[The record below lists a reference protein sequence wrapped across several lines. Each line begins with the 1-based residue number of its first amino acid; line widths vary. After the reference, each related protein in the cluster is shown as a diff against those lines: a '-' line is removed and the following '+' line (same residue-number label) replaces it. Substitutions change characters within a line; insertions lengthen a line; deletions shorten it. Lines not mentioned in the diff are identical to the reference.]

1 MIKMNIHNNI
11 RSIVLCGA
19 MLLLSLGMNAQ
30 RERICIDD
38 NWQFAFGNSSS
49 MEKDFGCGTEY
60 FTYLSK
66 ASSIHNE
73 GPYSSKFDA
82 SSWEKVDLPHDWV
95 TKLPFDSLAS
105 HSHGYK
111 TVGYKYPDTS
121 VGWYRKTFNI
131 PKEDEGRHIWLQ
143 FDGIFRDARVWLN
156 GFYLGSE
163 PSGYATQVYDISEY
177 LNYGGENLICVRA
190 DASTEEGWFYEGAGI
205 YRHVWLNKASPLCVA
220 PFGTFVHSDFPDG
233 NFSSAVLSIETTVQ
247 NMGLNASGFS
257 LKHRV
262 EDAKGRICAE
272 CEVAGPVI
280 LPKDKQAVEA
290 EMKIMSPELW
300 SCEHPAL
307 YKVITDVISDGV
319 VVDSYSTVTGIRKV
333 EFDPDRGFFLN
344 GESVKLKGVNM
355 HQDHAGVGAAIPDD
369 LQEWRLMQLKKF
381 GCNAYRASHNPM
393 TPEVLDLCDRLGILV
408 IEENRL
414 MGVNGEHIRLLERM
428 IKRDRNH
435 PSIILWS
442 VGNEE
447 WAIEWNDWGIRIAAS
462 MREYCHRLDPT
473 RLMTVASSGG
483 PAPLVPADVAGYNY
497 ILQNP
502 VEKHRSDYPQRCA
515 LGSEET
521 SGCGTRGIYFD
532 DVQNGRMASLNR
544 SPNGPDSLYN
554 CIERGWK
561 FYNERPWL
569 SGLFYWTGFDY
580 RGEPNPLKFP
590 ATGSEFG
597 ILDWCGFPKDEA
609 FYLASWWTDKPVLH
623 ILPHWNLTGHEGE
636 KISIWVYSN
645 CDEVELSVNGRRLGR
660 KAMPEGGHLE
670 WEAVYKPGNVTAIGY
685 TGGKKVATSRVETT
699 GKATKV
705 QATIEYKTTDGRWK
719 EFAAEG
725 TLFTGE
731 QGTVMAADSEK
742 TPEICIPACPED
754 MASGSTAI
762 VNISLIDSR
771 GRLVPDACETIR
783 IKAAQ
788 GWELLGA
795 GNGDPAFRGEDH
807 PAETKG
813 EDGSSTFS
821 VRSFNGLCQIILSS
835 RQLN

>member
-1 MIKMNIHNNI
+1 MNIHNNI

-38 NWQFAFGNSSS
+38 NWQFAFGNASS

-121 VGWYRKTFNI
+121 VGWYRKTLNI

-205 YRHVWLNKASPLCVA
+205 YRHVWLNKASPLCVV
-220 PFGTFVHSDFPDG
+220 PFGTFVHSDFPEG

-307 YKVITDVISDGV
+307 YKVITDVLSDGV

-414 MGVNGEHIRLLERM
+414 MGVNGEHIQLLERM

-699 GKATKV
+699 GKAAKV

-783 IKAAQ
+783 IKTAQ

>member
-38 NWQFAFGNSSS
+38 NWQFAFGNASS

-121 VGWYRKTFNI
+121 VGWYRKTLNI

-143 FDGIFRDARVWLN
+143 FNGIFRDARVWLN

-272 CEVAGPVI
+272 CEVVGPVI

-307 YKVITDVISDGV
+307 YKVITDVLSDGV

-355 HQDHAGVGAAIPDD
+355 HQDHAGVGSAITDE
-369 LQEWRLMQLKKF
+369 LQEWRLMQLKKIQLF
-381 GCNAYRASHNPM
+381 
-393 TPEVLDLCDRLGILV
+393 IL
-408 IEENRL
+408 
-414 MGVNGEHIRLLERM
+414 
-428 IKRDRNH
+428 K
-435 PSIILWS
+435 
-442 VGNEE
+442 
-447 WAIEWNDWGIRIAAS
+447 
-462 MREYCHRLDPT
+462 
-473 RLMTVASSGG
+473 
-483 PAPLVPADVAGYNY
+483 
-497 ILQNP
+497 
-502 VEKHRSDYPQRCA
+502 
-515 LGSEET
+515 
-521 SGCGTRGIYFD
+521 
-532 DVQNGRMASLNR
+532 
-544 SPNGPDSLYN
+544 
-554 CIERGWK
+554 
-561 FYNERPWL
+561 
-569 SGLFYWTGFDY
+569 
-580 RGEPNPLKFP
+580 
-590 ATGSEFG
+590 
-597 ILDWCGFPKDEA
+597 
-609 FYLASWWTDKPVLH
+609 
-623 ILPHWNLTGHEGE
+623 
-636 KISIWVYSN
+636 
-645 CDEVELSVNGRRLGR
+645 
-660 KAMPEGGHLE
+660 
-670 WEAVYKPGNVTAIGY
+670 
-685 TGGKKVATSRVETT
+685 
-699 GKATKV
+699 
-705 QATIEYKTTDGRWK
+705 
-719 EFAAEG
+719 
-725 TLFTGE
+725 
-731 QGTVMAADSEK
+731 
-742 TPEICIPACPED
+742 
-754 MASGSTAI
+754 
-762 VNISLIDSR
+762 
-771 GRLVPDACETIR
+771 
-783 IKAAQ
+783 
-788 GWELLGA
+788 
-795 GNGDPAFRGEDH
+795 
-807 PAETKG
+807 
-813 EDGSSTFS
+813 
-821 VRSFNGLCQIILSS
+821 
-835 RQLN
+835 

>member
-1 MIKMNIHNNI
+1 MNIHNNI

-38 NWQFAFGNSSS
+38 NWQFAFGNASS

-111 TVGYKYPDTS
+111 TVGYKYPETS

-143 FDGIFRDARVWLN
+143 FDGIFRDARIWLN

-163 PSGYATQVYDISEY
+163 PSGYATRVYDISEY

-233 NFSSAVLSIETTVQ
+233 NFSRAVLSIETTVQ
-247 NMGLNASGFS
+247 NMGLTATGFS

-262 EDAKGRICAE
+262 EDALGRICAE
-272 CEVAGPVI
+272 CEVAGHEI
-280 LPKDKQAVEA
+280 LPKDKQTVEA
-290 EMKIMSPELW
+290 EMKITAPELW

-307 YKVITDVISDGV
+307 YKVITDVLSDGV
-319 VVDSYSTVTGIRKV
+319 VVDSYTTVTGIRKV

-355 HQDHAGVGAAIPDD
+355 HQDHNGVGSAITDE

-442 VGNEE
+442 AGNEE

-483 PAPLVPADVAGYNY
+483 PSPLIPADVAGYNY

-502 VEKHRSDYPQRCA
+502 VEKHRSDYPKRCA

-609 FYLASWWTDKPVLH
+609 FYLASCWTDKPVLH
-623 ILPHWNLTGHEGE
+623 ILPHWNLPGHEGE

-645 CDEVELSVNGRRLGR
+645 CEEVELSVNGRRLGR
-660 KAMPEGGHLE
+660 KAMPQDGHLE
-670 WEAVYKPGNVTAIGY
+670 WEAVYKPGNVTATGY
-685 TGGKKVATSRVETT
+685 TGGKIVAKSRVETT
-699 GKATKV
+699 GKATKA
-705 QATIEYKTTDGRWK
+705 QAIIEYKTTDGRWK
-719 EFAAEG
+719 EFTAEG
-725 TLFTGE
+725 ILLTEG
-731 QGTVMAADSEK
+731 QAADYDK
-742 TPEICIPACPED
+742 APEICIPECPED
-754 MASGSTAI
+754 IASGSTAI
-762 VNISLIDSR
+762 VNVSLIDSR
-771 GRLVPDACETIR
+771 GLLVPDACETIR

>member
-1 MIKMNIHNNI
+1 MNIHNNI

-38 NWQFAFGNSSS
+38 NWQFAFGNASS

-111 TVGYKYPDTS
+111 TVGYKYPETS

-143 FDGIFRDARVWLN
+143 FDGIFRDARIWLN

-247 NMGLNASGFS
+247 NMGLTATGFS

-262 EDAKGRICAE
+262 EDAQGRICAE
-272 CEVAGPVI
+272 CEMAGHEI
-280 LPKDKQAVEA
+280 LPKDKQTVEA
-290 EMKIMSPELW
+290 EMKITAPELW

-307 YKVITDVISDGV
+307 YKVITDVLSDGV
-319 VVDSYSTVTGIRKV
+319 VVDSYTTVTGIRKV

-355 HQDHAGVGAAIPDD
+355 HQDHAGVGSAITDE

-393 TPEVLDLCDRLGILV
+393 TPEVLDLCDRMGILV

-414 MGVNGEHIRLLERM
+414 MGVDGEHIRLLERM

-435 PSIILWS
+435 PSIIMWS
-442 VGNEE
+442 AGNEE

-483 PAPLVPADVAGYNY
+483 PSPLIPADIAGYNY

-609 FYLASWWTDKPVLH
+609 FYLASCWTDKPVLH
-623 ILPHWNLTGHEGE
+623 ILPHWNLPGHEGE

-645 CDEVELSVNGRRLGR
+645 CEEVELSVNGRRLGR

-670 WEAVYKPGNVTAIGY
+670 WEAIYKPGNVIATGY

-725 TLFTGE
+725 TLFTEE
-731 QGTVMAADSEK
+731 QGSVMAADSEK

-762 VNISLIDSR
+762 VNVSLIDSR

-821 VRSFNGLCQIILSS
+821 VRSFNGFCQIILSS